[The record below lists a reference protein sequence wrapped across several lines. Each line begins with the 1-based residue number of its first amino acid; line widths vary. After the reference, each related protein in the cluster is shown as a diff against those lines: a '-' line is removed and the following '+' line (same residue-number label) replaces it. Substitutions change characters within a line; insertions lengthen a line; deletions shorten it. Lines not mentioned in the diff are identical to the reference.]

1 MKLILK
7 QKVRVI
13 KMKKL
18 LTSIGRFF
26 GKIFKFLYK
35 ILDVIIIVPLS
46 KFFYF
51 IGDKLSSKNGGFEKF
66 LNNPNTLIYLS
77 LFFAFI
83 IFFAVD
89 NGVVSLTGSESV
101 VLTKIPITADYNE
114 EEYVVEGI
122 PETADIVLM
131 GKKSGLYLA
140 EQLVDEHKLTL
151 DLSGYTSGT
160 HKVKLKYNNPIK
172 LDYKLDPS
180 KITLVIHSKISE
192 SRTITADILNKDKL
206 NETLVISSVKLDRDT
221 VIIKS
226 YKEKLEKV
234 ASVKA
239 LVDVNALNVDKP
251 GEYKLENVK
260 LVAYDEMG
268 TEITNIEIV
277 PGTVTATVTVT
288 SPSKVVPIKVVPVGD
303 VASGS
308 AIGSISANVNTV
320 TLYGDD
326 ETLKSI
332 DEITVNINVDG
343 LSKDKTYQET
353 IEKPNG
359 VRSMS
364 NTNVT
369 IKVVMEKE
377 TSKEFKDIPLT
388 FENLDTDKYRALASS
403 QSDTKVNVVVKG
415 VKTLLDKLKSENI
428 KAYVDLSDLAEGEYE
443 VPVMVTGDDVRLSYS
458 SRTTKI
464 KVIINKK

>member
-1 MKLILK
+1 
-7 QKVRVI
+7 
-13 KMKKL
+13 MKKL

-89 NGVVSLTGSESV
+89 NDVVNLTGSESV

-206 NETLVISSVKLDRDT
+206 NETFVISSVKLDRDT

-226 YKEKLEKV
+226 YKEKLENV

-288 SPSKVVPIKVVPVGD
+288 SPSKVVPVKVVPVGD

-332 DEITVNINVDG
+332 DEITVDINVDG

-364 NTNVT
+364 NTNIT

-388 FENLDTDKYRALASS
+388 FENLNTEKYRALASS

-415 VKTLLDKLKSENI
+415 VKTLLDKLNSENI